1 MISNERKD
9 ALLQAQFRAVQA
21 AVAQHEA
28 QHTDQPVSQVLTAL
42 MRHGGVYSLTDP
54 EVMTARM
61 APILRSVHG
70 DAQTGLTVA
79 QRAAFV
85 SSVSSTAG
93 SYFQHLVTSKT
104 GKDLSYAIPS
114 SLMSHL
120 VFPGEGVVKTGVPKT
135 GVVYDDPTGGPESPS
150 LPAAFTFVG
159 QFVDHD
165 LTMNAVNLFE
175 VQTGDI
181 PDNASPLIDLDS
193 VYGPRSTLDTVT
205 PKQLF
210 DKDGRFRLKDRGGY
224 HDLER
229 NAMGDAFISDKRN
242 DENQMVL
249 QVHLLVM
256 RTHNTLVEGGL
267 SLMEAYKETLFNWQS
282 VLLTDYLTR
291 VLDQDVYHD
300 QRVQIDKPD
309 FGNFRYKPYVNLTN
323 GQYIA
328 RMPHEFAIGF
338 RFGHSQLRSEYQ
350 LHPDGPVYPLFNNSL
365 VSTGGPGVNTF
376 ADMRGSQVLPPE
388 KVIDWEFFAGGKF
401 KSNAIDT
408 KVTPLVADLPES
420 AIPDDIKYI
429 GNLAHRNLIR
439 SRQVGLCAGE
449 DLACFYGYD
458 RDHLPINVI
467 EHEAAAQS
475 LYYQGDQFRTPLW
488 FYLLAEAQQAMTGTE
503 SRLGKVGSHLV
514 GEVILGAIKWARESV
529 LNEPEWKSMITGSR
543 DVTLLD
549 LANFAAP

>member
-1 MISNERKD
+1 MISNERND
-9 ALLQAQFRAVQA
+9 SLLQAQFRAVQA
-21 AVAQHEA
+21 SIARREA
-28 QHTDQPVSQVLTAL
+28 QHTDRPVSQVLTAL

-70 DAQTGLTVA
+70 APATGLTAA

-85 SSVSSTAG
+85 STVSSTAA
-93 SYFQHLVTSKT
+93 SYFQHLVNSSN

-114 SLMSHL
+114 SLMSHIA
-120 VFPGEGVVKTGVPKT
+120 FPGKGV
-135 GVVYDDPTGGPESPS
+135 YADPTGGPESPN

-210 DKDGRFRLKDRGGY
+210 HPDGRFRLKDHGSY

-229 NAMGDAFISDKRN
+229 DAMGNAYISDKRN

-256 RTHNTLVEGGL
+256 RTHNTLIKGGMN
-267 SLMEAYKETLFNWQS
+267 LMEAYKETLFNWQS
-282 VLLTDYLTR
+282 VLLCDYLR
-291 VLDQDVYHD
+291 QVLDQEVYDD
-300 QRVQIDKPD
+300 QLVQIEQPN
-309 FGNFRYKPYVNLTN
+309 FGNFHYKPYLDLTN
-323 GQYIA
+323 DRYIA
-328 RMPHEFAIGF
+328 RMPHEFGIGF
-338 RFGHSQLRSEYQ
+338 RFGHSQLRSSYQ
-350 LHPDGPVYPLFNNSL
+350 LKHGGPFFDLFDNALTSA
-365 VSTGGPGVNTF
+365 GGPGVNKF
-376 ADMRGSQVLPPE
+376 DDMRGSQVLAPE
-388 KVIDWEFFAGGKF
+388 KVIDWGFFAGGDF
-401 KSNAIDT
+401 KSNAIDGS
-408 KVTPLVADLPES
+408 VTPKVADLPES

-429 GNLAHRNLIR
+429 GNLVHRNLIR

-449 DLACFYGYD
+449 DLAAFYGYG
-458 RDHLPINVI
+458 RDHLPISKI
-467 EHEAAAQS
+467 EPKRAARH
-475 LYYQGDQFRTPLW
+475 LYHQGNDFRTPLW
-488 FYLLAEAQQAMTGTE
+488 YYLLIEAQEAKTRTH

-529 LNEPEWKSMITGSR
+529 LNDPGWTSKITKSR
-543 DVTLLD
+543 EVKLLD
-549 LANFAAP
+549 LAKFADP

>member
-1 MISNERKD
+1 MISNERND
-9 ALLQAQFRAVQA
+9 ALLQAGFRAAQA
-21 AVAQHEA
+21 SITGDEA

-70 DAQTGLTVA
+70 DPETGLTAA

-85 SSVSSTAG
+85 STVSTSAA
-93 SYFQHLVTSKT
+93 SYFQHLVNSSN
-104 GKDLSYAIPS
+104 GNDLSYAIPS
-114 SLMSHL
+114 SLMSHIA
-120 VFPGEGVVKTGVPKT
+120 FPGKGV
-135 GVVYDDPTGGPESPS
+135 YADPTGGPESPN

-175 VQTGDI
+175 VQTGNI

-210 DKDGRFRLKDRGGY
+210 HPDGRFRLKDHGSY

-229 NAMGDAFISDKRN
+229 DAMGNAYISDKRN

-256 RTHNTLVEGGL
+256 RTHNTLIEGGL
-267 SLMEAYKETLFNWQS
+267 NLKEAYKETLFNWQS
-282 VLLTDYLTR
+282 VLLTDYLSQ
-291 VLDQDVYHD
+291 VLDQEVYDD

-309 FGNFRYKPYVNLTN
+309 FGNFRYKPYLDLTN
-323 GQYIA
+323 DRYIA
-328 RMPHEFAIGF
+328 RMPHEFGIGF
-338 RFGHSQLRSEYQ
+338 RFGHSQLRSKYQ
-350 LHPDGPVYPLFNNSL
+350 LQDAGRVFPLFDNALTSA
-365 VSTGGPGVNTF
+365 GGPKVNTF
-376 ADMRGSQVLPPE
+376 ADMRGSQVLPPD
-388 KVIDWEFFAGGKF
+388 KVIDWPFFAGGAF
-401 KSNAIDT
+401 KSNAIDS
-408 KVTPLVADLPES
+408 KVTPVVADLPES

-429 GNLAHRNLIR
+429 GNLVHRNLIR

-449 DLACFYGYD
+449 DLAELYGYH
-458 RDHLPINVI
+458 RDHLPISVI
-467 EHEAAAQS
+467 EPDPAARH
-475 LYYQGDQFRTPLW
+475 LYHQGNDFRTPLW
-488 FYLLAEAQQAMTGTE
+488 YYLLKEAEHAETATE

-529 LNEPEWKSMITGSR
+529 LNEPGWTSTITNSR
-543 DVTLLD
+543 DVKLLD
-549 LANFAAP
+549 LAEFAAP